1 MPSLIEIN
9 NMSFSYSGINGEF
22 PVFNNLNLLIEK
34 GEKIGL
40 IGANGAGKSTFLR
53 ILIGLLSD
61 FTGKINIDTKELN
74 RKNVDD
80 IREKVGYV
88 FQDSDSQL
96 FMSTVWEDVAF
107 GPQNKGL
114 SEEEVNTCVK
124 EALIKTRIENLASKQ
139 VFKLSGGQKK
149 LASIAT
155 VLSMKPEII
164 LMDEPSVALDPANRE
179 NLVNVLRSLKNTQI
193 IASHDLDFIYDT
205 CDRVIL
211 LSNGVIV
218 ADGTTDD
225 ILKNK
230 YILENNGLRLPLSFR
245 FRN

>member
-22 PVFNNLNLLIEK
+22 PVFNNLNLLVEK

-61 FTGKINIDTKELN
+61 FTGKIYIDTKELN
-74 RKNVDD
+74 KKNIDE
-80 IREKVGYV
+80 IREKAGYV

-114 SEEEVNTCVK
+114 SEDEVNSCVK
-124 EALIKTRIENLASKQ
+124 EALIKTRIENLSSKQ

-230 YILENNGLRLPLSFR
+230 YILEKNGLRLPLSFR
-245 FRN
+245 FNN